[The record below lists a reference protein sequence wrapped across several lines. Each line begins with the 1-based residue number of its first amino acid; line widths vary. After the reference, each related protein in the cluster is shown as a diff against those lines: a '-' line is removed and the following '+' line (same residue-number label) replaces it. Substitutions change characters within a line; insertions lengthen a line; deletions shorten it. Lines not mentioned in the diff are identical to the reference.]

1 MLKLNVRAWWR
12 KPAAPLILIGAVKL
26 GFQLALNGAYGLHT
40 DELYYILSGQH
51 LAFGYVDFP
60 PVTPLLAHLD
70 TAIFGIS
77 PWTLRLFPALTG
89 AGMVILSGLCA
100 LELGGSRQVALLASV
115 VALVSPYLLATW
127 LFQTV
132 EFDEFIWLL
141 AVFLLIRII
150 RTRDGRLF
158 IALGVVLG
166 VGIETKFTIL
176 ALWLGVLVA
185 VLMSRELRLFLRGRS
200 LWIGAIV
207 AVAAA
212 IPNLAWQ
219 VANGYP
225 TLTYT
230 LNHSS
235 DIKQSGGP
243 AAFVALFILVIGP
256 VLLPLWIA
264 GLVFLWRDPRYRP
277 LVVLVVV
284 TIVLFLPDGKA
295 YYPAPTVPFVLAA
308 GCVAVGRI
316 ARAPRRHWAVGG
328 VVIAGAL
335 EAVLLS
341 PIILPLVPPSAMHRT
356 GIDKLNADFANTYGW
371 SQMTEQVGAVYNAL
385 PPDQRAHAA
394 ILASIDGQAAAIDIY
409 GGAEKLPQA
418 ISPHLTFWYWKP
430 VGLDPTTLVTVGYAP
445 GDLRFLCGTIV
456 RAGAVMIPYSIDNLN
471 QGAPIL
477 VCTDLHEPL
486 DAAWSTLRNFS

>member
-1 MLKLNVRAWWR
+1 MSWNVGAWWR
-12 KPAAPLILIGAVKL
+12 KPLAPLILIGAVKL
-26 GFQLALNGAYGLHT
+26 ALQLALNGAYGLHT

-51 LAFGYVDFP
+51 PAFGYVDFP
-60 PVTPLLAHLD
+60 PVTPFLARLD

-100 LELGGSRQVALLASV
+100 LELGGSRQVAILASV

-132 EFDEFIWLL
+132 EFDQLIWLL
-141 AVFLLIRII
+141 AIFLMLRII
-150 RTRDGRLF
+150 RTGDGRLF
-158 IALGVVLG
+158 VALGLDLG
-166 VGIETKFTIL
+166 VGIETKYTIV

-185 VLMSRELRLFLRGRS
+185 VLMSPELQRFLRSRF
-200 LWIGAIV
+200 LWIGAII

-212 IPNLAWQ
+212 TPNLAWQ

-243 AAFVALFILVIGP
+243 AAFVELFMLVVGP

-264 GLVFLWRDPRYRP
+264 GLVFLWRNAWYRP
-277 LVVLVVV
+277 LVVMVAV
-284 TIVLFLPDGKA
+284 TILLFLPDGKA

-316 ARAPRRHWAVGG
+316 AGASRRRWAVGWIVVAG
-328 VVIAGAL
+328 VL
-335 EAVLLS
+335 EAVIPS
-341 PIILPLVPPSAMHRT
+341 PIILPLVPPSAMHQS
-356 GIDKLNADFANTYGW
+356 GIDKLNPDFANTYGW
-371 SQMTEQVGAVYNAL
+371 TQMTDQVGAVYNAL
-385 PPDQRAHAA
+385 PADQRAHAV

-430 VGLDPTTLVTVGYAP
+430 SGLDPTTLVTVGYAP
-445 GDLRFLCGTIV
+445 QDLKFLCGSIE
-456 RAGAVMIPYSIDNLN
+456 RAGTVTIPYSIDNLN

>member
-1 MLKLNVRAWWR
+1 MRWNVGAWWR
-12 KPAAPLILIGAVKL
+12 KPLAPLMLIAAVKL
-26 GFQLALNGAYGLHT
+26 ALQLALNGAYGLHT

-51 LAFGYVDFP
+51 PAFGYVDFP
-60 PVTPLLAHLD
+60 PVTPLLARLD

-89 AGMVILSGLCA
+89 AGMVSLSGLCA
-100 LELGGSRQVALLASV
+100 LELGGSRQVAILASV

-132 EFDEFIWLL
+132 EFDELIWLL
-141 AVFLLIRII
+141 AIFLMLRII
-150 RTRDGRLF
+150 RTGDGRLF
-158 IALGVVLG
+158 VALGLDLG
-166 VGIETKFTIL
+166 VGIETKYTII

-185 VLMSRELRLFLRGRS
+185 VLMSPELRRFLRSRF
-200 LWIGAIV
+200 LWIGAII

-212 IPNLAWQ
+212 MPNLAWQ

-243 AAFVALFILVIGP
+243 AAFVELFMLVVGP

-264 GLVFLWRDPRYRP
+264 GLVFLWRNARYRP
-277 LVVLVVV
+277 LVVIVAL
-284 TIVLFLPDGKA
+284 TILLFLPDGKA

-316 ARAPRRHWAVGG
+316 AGASRRRWAVGWIVVAG
-328 VVIAGAL
+328 VL
-335 EAVLLS
+335 EAVILS
-341 PIILPLVPPSAMHRT
+341 PIILPLVPPSAMHQS
-356 GIDKLNADFANTYGW
+356 GIDKLNPDFANTYGW
-371 SQMTEQVGAVYNAL
+371 TQMTEQVGAVYNAL
-385 PPDQRAHAA
+385 PADQRAHAV

-430 VGLDPTTLVTVGYAP
+430 SGLDPTTLVTVGYAP
-445 GDLRFLCGTIV
+445 QDLKFLCGSLT
-456 RAGAVMIPYSIDNLN
+456 RAGTVMIPYSIDNLN